1 MKSVE
6 ELHHATLQ
14 VKEKTKHFWAGR
26 KPPHNVA
33 AEHAAERTRLN
44 DRIASRTTALVGTMY
59 AFYLFALLMAGW
71 ILWQGKVADKPFDPY
86 PFAFLLFLG
95 NIVQLLLMPLIM
107 VGQNVQGRQAE
118 LRAIADYE
126 TNVKAEQEI
135 ETVLMHLEH
144 QNDLMLEILKRL
156 DAAMPSTARI

>member
-1 MKSVE
+1 MKSLE
-6 ELHHATLQ
+6 ELSQASSK
-14 VKEKTKHFWAGR
+14 VKERTRRFWAER
-26 KPPHNVA
+26 KPPRNVA
-33 AEHAAERTRLN
+33 AEHAAEREGLN
-44 DRIASRTTALVGTMY
+44 DRIGAITTAWVGTMY
-59 AFYLFALLMAGW
+59 AFYLFAVLMAGW
-71 ILWQGKVADKPFDPY
+71 ILWQGKLADKPFDPY

-135 ETVLMHLEH
+135 ETVLLHLEH
-144 QNDLMLEILKRL
+144 QNDLMLEILRRL
-156 DAAMPSTARI
+156 DAAMPSAGRA

>member
-1 MKSVE
+1 MKTINDWYHRSEHLRDATKRFLLGRSKVRNVNE
-6 ELHHATLQ
+6 EL
-14 VKEKTKHFWAGR
+14 
-26 KPPHNVA
+26 
-33 AEHAAERTRLN
+33 AAERSSLN
-44 DRIASRTTALVGTMY
+44 ERIADKTTAMVGTMY

-71 ILWQGKVADKPFDPY
+71 ILWQGYLANKPFDPY

-107 VGQNVQGRQAE
+107 VGQNVQGRAQSRQATS
-118 LRAIADYE
+118 DFE

-144 QNDLMLEILKRL
+144 QNELMLEILRRL
-156 DAAMPSTARI
+156 DAAPRAAA